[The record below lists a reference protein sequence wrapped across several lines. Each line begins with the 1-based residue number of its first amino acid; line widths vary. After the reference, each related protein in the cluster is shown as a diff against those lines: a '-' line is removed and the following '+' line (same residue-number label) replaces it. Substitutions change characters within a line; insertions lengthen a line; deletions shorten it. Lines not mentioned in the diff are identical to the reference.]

1 MREENFERFTID
13 IEHLGKCIRALEI
26 AGTAQ
31 FGIKAVHAFWIYSLI
46 IHPEGLTATEIAATR
61 HINRSLVSREI
72 DRLHKEDIIE
82 SDEQQNGR
90 KSKYNR
96 RIRLTEKGRQVARRI
111 VSIATDIQKR
121 VDEGID
127 AGELE
132 VFYSVLERLCDN
144 FTKLMGEN
152 NKKRSSYEKY
162 DYNRL
167 NLHSGCCARECD

>member
-31 FGIKAVHAFWIYSLI
+31 FGIKAVHAFWIYSLL

-96 RIRLTEKGRQVARRI
+96 RIRLTEK
-111 VSIATDIQKR
+111 
-121 VDEGID
+121 
-127 AGELE
+127 
-132 VFYSVLERLCDN
+132 
-144 FTKLMGEN
+144 
-152 NKKRSSYEKY
+152 
-162 DYNRL
+162 
-167 NLHSGCCARECD
+167 